1 MVDKNI
7 AKQWENLRGLRER
20 LEDEKEKKI
29 LKIIQWLINYWFN
42 SVKLT
47 LHSTKT
53 RTEIS

>member
-29 LKIIQWLINYWFN
+29 LKIIQWLIDYWFN
-42 SVKLT
+42 SVKVT